1 MALSKS
7 TRDNLLEAE
16 SHMRAAIKSAAVN
29 EKPVVVKTL
38 SQILFDIEQC
48 KRIDDIMDMLDNR
61 KPGSSGSWGSMFN
74 DGEE

>member
-61 KPGSSGSWGSMFN
+61 KPGSSGSWGSMFT

>member
-38 SQILFDIEQC
+38 SQILLDIEQC

-61 KPGSSGSWGSMFN
+61 KPGSSGSWGSMFT